1 MAGDHMSAAF
11 PLIGHQAS
19 ITRFVRAR
27 ESGRLHHGWIFQGP
41 SGIGKSIL
49 ARRIAGW
56 MLGAASM
63 DADLDDETMQLV
75 QSGGHPDLKWVER
88 GLNDK
93 GKLRQDITV
102 DQIRELN
109 QFFQLRP
116 ALSGWRVGIIDSLDE
131 MNVSGM
137 NALLKTLEEPP
148 KNALLIL
155 ISHATQPILPTIRSR
170 CQVLRLYPLNEDD
183 TRAVL
188 APQEVDTELALDL
201 APGRPGYG
209 IALSQTAGAKA
220 VQTARALL
228 RNVRKPASGVVSA
241 ALSSTLVDDGSLQAF
256 TDTLMHWVAEKADEE
271 PELSATWLAMHEVR
285 TTADTLNLT
294 PLQTATKLFS
304 VLQDGVKA
312 VSA

>member
-1 MAGDHMSAAF
+1 MVAAF
-11 PLIGHQAS
+11 PLIGHEGPS
-19 ITRFVRAR
+19 ERFQTAQR
-27 ESGRLHHGWIFQGP
+27 SGRLHHGWIFQGP
-41 SGIGKSIL
+41 SGIGKSIF
-49 ARRIAGW
+49 ARRVAGL

-63 DADLDDETMQLV
+63 ESDATDNTMQLI
-75 QSGGHPDLKWVER
+75 QSGGHPDLKWIER
-88 GLNDK
+88 GVNEK

-109 QFFQLRP
+109 QFFHLRP
-116 ALSGWRVGIIDSLDE
+116 ALAGWRVGIVDSLDE

-148 KNALLIL
+148 NNALLIL
-155 ISHATQPILPTIRSR
+155 ISHSTQAILPTIRSR
-170 CQVLRLYPLNEDD
+170 CQVLPFYALDEAD
-183 TRAVL
+183 TKTVL
-188 APQEVDTELALDL
+188 STKGADVDLAYDL

-228 RNVRKPASGVVSA
+228 RNVRKPSGGVVSA
-241 ALSSTLVDDGSLQAF
+241 ALTSTLVDDGSLNAF
-256 TDTLMHWVAEKADEE
+256 ADTLMHWVAAKADDET
-271 PELSATWLAMHEVR
+271 ELGSTWLAMHQVR
-285 TTADTLNLT
+285 STANELNLT

>member
-1 MAGDHMSAAF
+1 MSAAF
-11 PLIGHQAS
+11 PLIGHDAPAE
-19 ITRFVRAR
+19 RFQRAR

-41 SGIGKSIL
+41 SGVGKSIF
-49 ARRIAGW
+49 ARRVAGL

-63 DADLDDETMQLV
+63 AADASDETMQLI
-75 QSGGHPDLKWVER
+75 QSGGHPDLKWIER
-88 GLNDK
+88 GLNDN

-102 DQIRELN
+102 DQIRALN

-116 ALSGWRVGIIDSLDE
+116 ALSGWRVGVIDSLDE
-131 MNVSGM
+131 MNLSGM

-148 KNALLIL
+148 NNALLIL
-155 ISHATQPILPTIRSR
+155 ISHSTQPILPTIRSR
-170 CQVLRLYPLNEDD
+170 CQVLRFYPLDEAD

-188 APQEVDTELALDL
+188 KNQGADADLAWDL

-209 IALSQTAGAKA
+209 IELSQTAGAKA

-228 RNVRKPASGVVSA
+228 RNIRKPTGGIVSA
-241 ALSSTLVDDGSLQAF
+241 ALTSTLVDEGALRAF
-256 TDTLMHWVAEKADEE
+256 TDTLMHWVADKAEAD
-271 PELSATWLAMHEVR
+271 PELGATWLAMHEVR
-285 TTADTLNLT
+285 ATASSLNLT

>member
-1 MAGDHMSAAF
+1 MPAAF
-11 PLIGHQAS
+11 PLIGHDTS
-19 ITRFVRAR
+19 ITRFKNARA
-27 ESGRLHHGWIFQGP
+27 SGRLHHGWIFQGP
-41 SGIGKSIL
+41 SGIGKSII
-49 ARRIAGW
+49 ARRIAGL

-63 DADLDDETMQLV
+63 DAEAEDETMQLIL
-75 QSGGHPDLKWVER
+75 SGGHPDLKWVTR
-88 GLNDK
+88 RLNEK

-102 DQIRELN
+102 DQIRDLN

-116 ALSGWRVGIIDSLDE
+116 ALAGWRVGVVDALDE

-170 CQVLRLYPLNEDD
+170 CQVLRFYPLGEQDSKS
-183 TRAVL
+183 VL
-188 APQEVDTELALDL
+188 GQADADIDLAHEL

-209 IALSQTAGAKA
+209 LELSQTAGAKA

-228 RNVRKPASGVVSA
+228 RNVRKPSGGVVSA
-241 ALSSTLVDDGSLQAF
+241 ALTSTLVDDGSLAAF
-256 TDTLMHWVAEKADEE
+256 SDTLMQWVANKTDDE
-271 PELSATWLAMHEVR
+271 PELSATWLKMHQVR
-285 TTADTLNLT
+285 TTASSLNLT

>member
-1 MAGDHMSAAF
+1 MSPVF
-11 PLIGHQAS
+11 PLIGHVAS
-19 ITRFVRAR
+19 VQRFLDAR
-27 ESGRLHHGWIFQGP
+27 ESRRLHHGWIFQGP

-49 ARRIAGW
+49 AKRLAGL

-63 DADLDDETMQLV
+63 DADASDDTMQLV
-75 QSGGHPDLKWVER
+75 QSGGHPDLKWIAR

-102 DQIRELN
+102 EQIRELN

-116 ALSGWRVGIIDSLDE
+116 ALAGWRVGIIDALDE

-148 KNALLIL
+148 NNALLIL

-170 CQVLRLYPLNEDD
+170 CQVLRFYPLNEVD

-188 APQEVDTELALDL
+188 EQEGADTDLALDL

-209 IALSQTAGAKA
+209 MALSQTAGAKA

-228 RNVRKPASGVVSA
+228 RNVRKPTGGVVSA
-241 ALSSTLVDDGSLQAF
+241 ALSSTLVDEGSLQAF
-256 TDTLMHWVAEKADEE
+256 TDTLMQWVAEKANEE
-271 PELSATWLAMHEVR
+271 PDLSATWLAMHDVR
-285 TTADTLNLT
+285 ATADSMNLT
-294 PLQTATKLFS
+294 PIQTAAKLFS